1 MTYQSF
7 AFLLLTLSPSLHA
20 SDFGDPQLGKMK
32 SPSCVFCH
40 TSTGD
45 TSHPDY
51 PKLSGQD
58 STYLYNTMK
67 AYQNGDR
74 QGAYAQM
81 MQAQLSKL
89 NDQDLKDIAA
99 FYASKNK

>member
-1 MTYQSF
+1 MTYRSF
-7 AFLLLTLSPSLHA
+7 ALLLLTLSPSLHA
-20 SDFGDPQLGKMK
+20 SNFGDPELGKMK
-32 SPSCVFCH
+32 SPSCIFCH
-40 TSTGD
+40 NPTGETSNTA
-45 TSHPDY
+45 Y

-74 QGAYAQM
+74 QGAYAEM
-81 MQAQLSKL
+81 MQTQLSKL

-99 FYASKNK
+99 FYSSQP

>member
-1 MTYQSF
+1 MTYRSF
-7 AFLLLTLSPSLHA
+7 TLLLLTLSPSLHA
-20 SDFGDPQLGKMK
+20 SNFGDPELGKMK
-32 SPSCVFCH
+32 SPSCIFCH
-40 TSTGD
+40 NPTGETSNTA
-45 TSHPDY
+45 Y

-74 QGAYAQM
+74 QGAYAEM
-81 MQAQLSKL
+81 MQTQLSKL

-99 FYASKNK
+99 FYSSQP

>member
-1 MTYQSF
+1 MTYRPF
-7 AFLLLTLSPSLHA
+7 TLLLLALSPSLHA
-20 SDFGDPQLGKMK
+20 SNFGDPELGKMK
-32 SPSCVFCH
+32 SPSCIFCH
-40 TSTGD
+40 NPTGETSNTA
-45 TSHPDY
+45 Y

-74 QGAYAQM
+74 QGAYAEM
-81 MQAQLSKL
+81 MQTQLSKL

-99 FYASKNK
+99 FYASQQ

>member
-1 MTYQSF
+1 MTYRSF
-7 AFLLLTLSPSLHA
+7 TLLLLTLSPSLHA
-20 SDFGDPQLGKMK
+20 SNFGDPELGKMK
-32 SPSCVFCH
+32 SPSCIFCH
-40 TSTGD
+40 NPTGETSNTA
-45 TSHPDY
+45 Y

-74 QGAYAQM
+74 QGAYAEM
-81 MQAQLSKL
+81 MQTQLSKL

-99 FYASKNK
+99 FYASQQ

>member
-1 MTYQSF
+1 MTYRSF
-7 AFLLLTLSPSLHA
+7 TLLLLALSPSLHA
-20 SDFGDPQLGKMK
+20 SNFGDPELGKMK
-32 SPSCVFCH
+32 SPSCIFCH
-40 TSTGD
+40 NPTGETSNTA
-45 TSHPDY
+45 Y

-74 QGAYAQM
+74 QGAYAEM
-81 MQAQLSKL
+81 MQTQLSKL

-99 FYASKNK
+99 FYSSQP

>member
-1 MTYQSF
+1 MTYRSF
-7 AFLLLTLSPSLHA
+7 TLLLLTLSPSLHA
-20 SDFGDPQLGKMK
+20 SNFGDPELGKMK
-32 SPSCVFCH
+32 SPSCIFCH
-40 TSTGD
+40 NPTGETSNTA
-45 TSHPDY
+45 Y

-74 QGAYAQM
+74 QGAYAEM
-81 MQAQLSKL
+81 MQTQLSKL

-99 FYASKNK
+99 FYTSQQ